1 MIFVHDEPIPK
12 KKAFSSLRFKKFR
25 RGSGGRALAM
35 ALDTPRTGTRP
46 SGDGPRCTVNRDA
59 TPPGGLSGAERQVR
73 GQLDELCD
81 VFRPIPPFTTAWGIL
96 LRQSSRSAQSKLD
109 YSEKWQRTTRSVDHE
124 VAGAWDMA
132 GMWAGSGDS
141 SRFAACPLAPL
152 TSAPPSRAAH
162 ALLTT
167 AGSCASSRL
176 RVRQGQGDSSH
187 LGVLSSGMVRSAS
200 MRSQHLLRR
209 NLNLHLWIPQLVPA
223 TIKKPNRTGA
233 IRQKGI
239 RLLYEGEL
247 WHQYQHLACRVAS

>member
-1 MIFVHDEPIPK
+1 MIFVHDEPILK
-12 KKAFSSLRFKKFR
+12 KKVFSSPRLKRFR

-59 TPPGGLSGAERQVR
+59 TPPG
-73 GQLDELCD
+73 
-81 VFRPIPPFTTAWGIL
+81 VFREQRGRLVANRTSCATFFRLISPFTTAWGIL
-96 LRQSSRSAQSKLD
+96 LRQSPRSAQSKLD
-109 YSEKWQRTTRSVDHE
+109 YSEKWQRTTRPVDHE
-124 VAGAWDMA
+124 VAGAWGMA

-141 SRFAACPLAPL
+141 SHLVSPVRG
-152 TSAPPSRAAH
+152 SRPI
-162 ALLTT
+162 
-167 AGSCASSRL
+167 SSL
-176 RVRQGQGDSSH
+176 
-187 LGVLSSGMVRSAS
+187 RSAS